1 MNSVLSRVWVK
12 TSVVLCTLGLILTA
26 PNWLPSVYAAY
37 DPRTDSSVFFRVKE
51 PEMRI
56 ALSFDDGP
64 LKGKTDKILDV
75 LDRYDVKATFFMVGS
90 QAEYCGET
98 ARRVVS
104 EGHEV
109 GNHTFNHKNLAAMS
123 KEELDR
129 EIATAEEAIFD
140 ACGYIPSLFRPPEGV
155 CTEKIANAAKYRGYS
170 IVMWSVDTLDW
181 QGKSASEIASNVIS
195 NVSPGSVILMH
206 DGIFAKSHTAEA
218 LEIIIPALIDEGY
231 EFVTVGELIANSCE

>member
-12 TSVVLCTLGLILTA
+12 ISVILCTFGLILTA
-26 PNWLPSVYAAY
+26 PNCLRSVSAAY

-75 LDRYDVKATFFMVGS
+75 LDRYNVKATFFMVGS

-104 EGHEV
+104 EGHEI
-109 GNHTFNHKNLAAMS
+109 GNHTFNHKNLATMS
-123 KEELDR
+123 PKELDV
-129 EIATAEEAIFD
+129 EISSAEEAIFE

-155 CTEKIANAAKYRGYS
+155 CTENIANAAKYRGYS

-181 QGKSASEIASNVIS
+181 HGKRADEIASNVIS
-195 NVSPGSVILMH
+195 NVTPGAVILMH

-218 LEIIIPALIDEGY
+218 LEIIIPTLINEGY